1 MNYEM
6 RGEGDDMRIAIVE
19 DEQALAL
26 ELHALLQK
34 MGNHADLYSSGEQFL
49 FAWEEQPYDLVFLD
63 IQMQGLNGLETA
75 RRLRK
80 KDTHAYL
87 VFLTNDP
94 SFVFEGYEV
103 DAVRYWLKPVQED
116 KLCQLLDQL
125 EAPKAYLL
133 WSIDGELRKLYEE
146 DIYYLESDAHYVR
159 CHYCKGIFRMKGS
172 FQKVCAELSGDFLN
186 CHRSYCVNLNH
197 IHALRKDG
205 CMLDNEECIPVSR
218 GMKQRVQ
225 EEIMKRCK
233 RDLLCRF

>member
-116 KLCQLLDQL
+116 KLC
-125 EAPKAYLL
+125 
-133 WSIDGELRKLYEE
+133 RKLYEE

-159 CHYCKGIFRMKGS
+159 CHHCKGIFRMKGS

>member
-1 MNYEM
+1 
-6 RGEGDDMRIAIVE
+6 
-19 DEQALAL
+19 
-26 ELHALLQK
+26 
-34 MGNHADLYSSGEQFL
+34 
-49 FAWEEQPYDLVFLD
+49 
-63 IQMQGLNGLETA
+63 MQGLNGLETA

-159 CHYCKGIFRMKGS
+159 CHHCKGIFRMKGS